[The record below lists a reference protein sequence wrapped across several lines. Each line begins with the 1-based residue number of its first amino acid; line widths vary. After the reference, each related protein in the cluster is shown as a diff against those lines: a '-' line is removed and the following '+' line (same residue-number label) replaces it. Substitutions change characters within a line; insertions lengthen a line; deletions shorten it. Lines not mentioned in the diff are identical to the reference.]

1 MYNKKFIF
9 LSLSIIIL
17 LLLYSLAYSKSSR
30 IETGVVTNVIDGDTI
45 DVKLTDTNTIERVR
59 ILYIDTFEIKHT
71 NKAKAQAYD
80 CNLPLEEVISRG
92 EKAKEYT
99 TNLLLGKK
107 IGLIFSDRSNNLDK
121 YNRSLARVVYR
132 NGNKLEILDETYDKS
147 LRADVCV
154 HVNQ

>member
-30 IETGVVTNVIDGDTI
+30 IETGIVTNVIDGDTI

-59 ILYIDTFEIKHT
+59 ILYIDTFEIKRT

-107 IGLIFSDRSNNLDK
+107 IGLIFSDNKSDK
-121 YNRSLARVVYR
+121 YNRTLARVVYR
-132 NGNKLEILDETYDKS
+132 NENKLEILDETYDKS

>member
-59 ILYIDTFEIKHT
+59 ILYIDTFEIKRT

-107 IGLIFSDRSNNLDK
+107 IGLIFSDNKSDK
-121 YNRSLARVVYR
+121 YNRTLARVVYR
-132 NGNKLEILDETYDKS
+132 SGNKLEILDETYDKS

>member
-30 IETGVVTNVIDGDTI
+30 IETGIVTNVIDGDTI

-59 ILYIDTFEIKHT
+59 ILYIDTFEIKRT

-107 IGLIFSDRSNNLDK
+107 IGLIFSDNKSDK
-121 YNRSLARVVYR
+121 YNRTLARVVYR
-132 NGNKLEILDETYDKS
+132 SGNKLEILDETYDKS